1 MIKKIVLSI
10 SLIYCSMISNIYA
23 ESQVALPTNTKY
35 LETLKTNNEVY
46 DEIIRDYIKDVENR
60 YVKTIS
66 SIDQANLAKDMSMK
80 FVNQKIDKIKSD
92 FKNSS
97 NDSKKRNDENIKN
110 IVKNVKSKND
120 IPFRNKNIKYPEYT
134 TEIDLINGVV
144 KENETTVKKSIKTNI
159 DKQKNIIKENFSN
172 EESIFLEIF
181 KNKMKEFTVTKEEKE
196 FLEKSIKETTIA
208 IKENPI
214 SINEK
219 EIDNIMQKI
228 DKDVTNYTL
237 ANDIVLSSFK
247 ESLGK
252 LDRNLFNVRWKY
264 SRSKSIYPEK
274 NL

>member
-1 MIKKIVLSI
+1 
-10 SLIYCSMISNIYA
+10 
-23 ESQVALPTNTKY
+23 
-35 LETLKTNNEVY
+35 
-46 DEIIRDYIKDVENR
+46 
-60 YVKTIS
+60 
-66 SIDQANLAKDMSMK
+66 
-80 FVNQKIDKIKSD
+80 
-92 FKNSS
+92 
-97 NDSKKRNDENIKN
+97 
-110 IVKNVKSKND
+110 
-120 IPFRNKNIKYPEYT
+120 
-134 TEIDLINGVV
+134 
-144 KENETTVKKSIKTNI
+144 
-159 DKQKNIIKENFSN
+159 
-172 EESIFLEIF
+172 
-181 KNKMKEFTVTKEEKE
+181 MKEFTVTKEEKE